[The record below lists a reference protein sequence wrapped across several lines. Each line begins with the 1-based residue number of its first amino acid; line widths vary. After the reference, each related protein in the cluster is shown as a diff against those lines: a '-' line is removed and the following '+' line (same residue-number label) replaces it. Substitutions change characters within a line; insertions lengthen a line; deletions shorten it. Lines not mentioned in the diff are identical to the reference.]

1 MPDMSQESIQNF
13 GNLQNQIWGS
23 VGVTISEAAGSE
35 VTFGQPQTDFVPT
48 SALFAETTEAKVVI
62 QFSFSDMPEN
72 SQILLV
78 PANVAQALASSAKGV
93 DVGEVN
99 DALVSELRPVFEAFV
114 QGVCLSVGRLH
125 NGAVVASGLSI
136 RFQNLAFPINLQNAE
151 AVFSTSVDL
160 KIEDGGGRV
169 TWLADP
175 DTACMILGIEPDAE
189 EPKPTAARPTA
200 GNEESLEILM
210 DIPLQISVE
219 LGRVRMI
226 VKDVVELGSGSII
239 EIDKAAGEPVDVLV
253 NGKIVARGE
262 VVVIEDNFGVRITEI
277 LSQQDRLA
285 KLKEAA

>member
-1 MPDMSQESIQNF
+1 MPDMSQDSIQNF
-13 GNLQNQIWGS
+13 GNLQSQIWGS
-23 VGVTISEAAGSE
+23 VGVTVSEAVGSE
-35 VTFGQPQTDFVPT
+35 VTFGLPQTDFVPT
-48 SALFAETTEAKVVI
+48 TALFAETTEAKVVI

-72 SQILLV
+72 SQIVLI
-78 PANVAQALASSAKGV
+78 PMETAMALASVAKGI
-93 DVGEVN
+93 EVKEIN
-99 DALVSELRPVFEAFV
+99 DALVSELRPTFEAFV
-114 QGVCLSVGRLH
+114 QGICLSVGRLH

-151 AVFSTSVDL
+151 AVFSTALEL
-160 KIEDGGGRV
+160 KVEDRGGRV
-169 TWLADP
+169 VWLTDP
-175 DTACMILGIEPDAE
+175 DTACMVLGIEPQE
-189 EPKPTAARPTA
+189 EEVKPTAARPTA

-219 LGRVRMI
+219 LGRVKMI

>member
-1 MPDMSQESIQNF
+1 MPEMSQDSIQNF
-13 GNLQNQIWGS
+13 GTIQNQIWNN
-23 VGVTISEAAGSE
+23 VAVTVSE
-35 VTFGQPQTDFVPT
+35 VVGSDVVFANPQTDHVST
-48 SALFAETTEAKVVI
+48 SALFAETTDPKVVI

-72 SQILLV
+72 SQVLLV
-78 PANVAQALASSAKGV
+78 PAETALAIASTMKGE
-93 DVGEVN
+93 DIKEVT
-99 DALVSELRPVFEAFV
+99 DALVSEMRPVFEAFV
-114 QGVCLSVGRLH
+114 QGICLSVGKLH

-136 RFQNLAFPINLQNAE
+136 RFQNLVFPINLQNSPF
-151 AVFSTSVDL
+151 VFSTAVEL
-160 KIEDGGGRV
+160 KIDEWSGRIV
-169 TWLADP
+169 WLADP
-175 DTACMILGIEPDAE
+175 DTACMILGIEPE
-189 EPKPTAARPTA
+189 EEEVTPASARQSA

-219 LGRVRMI
+219 LGRVRMV

>member
-1 MPDMSQESIQNF
+1 MPEMSQDSIQNF
-13 GNLQNQIWGS
+13 GTIQSQIWNTVS
-23 VGVTISEAAGSE
+23 VTVSEAAGSE
-35 VTFGQPQTDFVPT
+35 VTLTNPQTDFVSA
-48 SALFAETTEAKVVI
+48 SALFAETTDPKVVI

-72 SQILLV
+72 SQIVLV
-78 PANVAQALASSAKGV
+78 PVETALAIASAMKN
-93 DVGEVN
+93 DDIKELT
-99 DALVSELRPVFEAFV
+99 DALVSEMRPVFEAFV
-114 QGVCLSVGRLH
+114 QGICLTVGKIH

-136 RFQNLAFPINLQNAE
+136 RFQNLVFPPNLQSSQ
-151 AVFSTSVDL
+151 AVFSVATEL
-160 KIEDGGGRV
+160 KIEDASGRIV
-169 TWLADP
+169 WLLDP
-175 DTACMILGIEPDAE
+175 ETACMVLGIEPEQDE
-189 EPKPTAARPTA
+189 VKPASVRPSA
-200 GNEESLEILM
+200 GSEESLEILM

-219 LGRVRMI
+219 LGRVRMV